1 MPFEYCSYGPSPLK
15 CAEVLLSQNP
25 SLHAILYPPSSTS
38 SSSAATTTVDA
49 AAVADGST
57 ADAHHNDD
65 ANTPADDNNDGG
77 DDDNNDGDDDAAAAP
92 AAAAAKAPKKAKA
105 KLVRIVTS
113 QRQKRKHITTITG
126 LEAYNATKLPLVAK
140 AFSKKFACQ
149 ASATKDKDELL
160 VQGDF
165 GIEVAEALVADYGV
179 KKSDIKIVQE
189 KRA

>member
-1 MPFEYCSYGPSPLK
+1 MPFEYCSFGPSPVK
-15 CAEVLLSQNP
+15 CAQLLLSQNP
-25 SLHAILYPPSSTS
+25 SLHAILYPPHSTPSPSTS
-38 SSSAATTTVDA
+38 IDVVDDAHNDNANTTTTTTTTPID
-49 AAVADGST
+49 DNIDNDNT
-57 ADAHHNDD
+57 TINDD
-65 ANTPADDNNDGG
+65 NDDGG
-77 DDDNNDGDDDAAAAP
+77 DDDAAP
-92 AAAAAKAPKKAKA
+92 AAAVKVPKKAKA
-105 KLVRIVTS
+105 KQVRIVTS
-113 QRQKRKHITTITG
+113 QRQKRKHITTVTG